1 MSNTQPDPCPAWCER
16 THHVGA
22 GHVHR
27 CEVGRL
33 TVLGEVITVIVAQT
47 PTCDARVALTSFG
60 YVAINEDDLDDARAL
75 FTLLGFPYLAQLIE
89 QAQAIAQHAND
100 QRWRARTAE
109 ETPGS

>member
-1 MSNTQPDPCPAWCER
+1 
-16 THHVGA
+16 
-22 GHVHR
+22 
-27 CEVGRL
+27 
-33 TVLGEVITVIVAQT
+33 
-47 PTCDARVALTSFG
+47 
-60 YVAINEDDLDDARAL
+60 LDDARAL